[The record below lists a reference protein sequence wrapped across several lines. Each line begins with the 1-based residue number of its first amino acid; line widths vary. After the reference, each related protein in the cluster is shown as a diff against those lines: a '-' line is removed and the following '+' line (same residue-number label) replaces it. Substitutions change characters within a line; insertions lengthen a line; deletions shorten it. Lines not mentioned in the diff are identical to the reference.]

1 MTENS
6 GKDKSKNIIELSDI
20 AVGTSREDEKIIE
33 LTEDL
38 VDEARNGISGARL
51 EKNEEASQLELNKGQ
66 NIPREHAD
74 DEQEIASELEDYFSM
89 DQEEEADFIE
99 LDEPLAEPVESPQ
112 ISITDRQLEAA
123 LERVLEK
130 KYRERIETLID
141 EMIRRKVTEDIESIK
156 DLILKRSTGK

>member
-38 VDEARNGISGARL
+38 VDEARNGISGVRL

-66 NIPREHAD
+66 DTPREHAD
-74 DEQEIASELEDYFSM
+74 DEQEITSELEDYFST
-89 DQEEEADFIE
+89 DQEADFIE
-99 LDEPLAEPVESPQ
+99 LDEPLAEPVESAQ
-112 ISITDRQLEAA
+112 ISIADRQLEEA

-156 DLILKRSTGK
+156 DLILKRSPGK